1 LTPLIKHIKTVV
13 LACFLLAANH
23 LQAQY
28 KIQGT
33 VYDSS
38 RSYPMVSVSVLSTN
52 GKGTVTDVNGR
63 YSVSVGEKDSIWF
76 SYLGKPT
83 VKFPVLKISDVTQFD
98 IALQVSIQMLKE
110 VKVLP
115 RNYKQDSIQNR
126 LDYAKIFDYRKP
138 NLESMT
144 SIGPTGAGIDINE
157 VIRMFQFRKSKSTLR
172 FQERLMQQEQ
182 DKSIDHRF
190 SKALVRRL
198 TNLTGEELDKFMA
211 LYRPTYEFT
220 LYSSDYDFQLY
231 IKESYKM
238 FIKQKTT
245 AQY

>member
-1 LTPLIKHIKTVV
+1 
-13 LACFLLAANH
+13 
-23 LQAQY
+23 
-28 KIQGT
+28 
-33 VYDSS
+33 
-38 RSYPMVSVSVLSTN
+38 
-52 GKGTVTDVNGR
+52 
-63 YSVSVGEKDSIWF
+63 
-76 SYLGKPT
+76 
-83 VKFPVLKISDVTQFD
+83 
-98 IALQVSIQMLKE
+98 MLKE